1 MPQRKDA
8 DMAVPESE
16 VDRAEEQLLEE
27 EEDMGVLRLTRLQV
41 ALKEKRIV
49 ESEG

>member
-8 DMAVPESE
+8 DRAVPESE